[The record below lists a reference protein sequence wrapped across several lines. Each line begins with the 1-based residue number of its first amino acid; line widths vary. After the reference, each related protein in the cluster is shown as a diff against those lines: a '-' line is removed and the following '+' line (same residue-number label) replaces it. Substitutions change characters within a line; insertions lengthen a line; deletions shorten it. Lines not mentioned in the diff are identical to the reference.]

1 MRNVCYRWKADTH
14 RHRHSDMPA
23 PHDRIIAT
31 AAKGALHPIG
41 LRRRGQSRLWFGDHG
56 WWLAVVE
63 FQPSGLQKGSYL
75 NVAAH
80 WLWSRAGHIS
90 FDLGCGAEWNS
101 RVAKFEAYASDDQ
114 FQPAA
119 EQLAALAAQQVQT
132 LAHNI
137 PSVVAAADLLMRR
150 EIDLPPSSQGSWAAY
165 HAGVAAG
172 LADRPDDAEAMLRS
186 ITDDRVKDAA
196 KPLIQ
201 VLPDLG
207 CFNEVVT
214 SLVGSQ
220 RKALR
225 ISR

>member
-1 MRNVCYRWKADTH
+1 
-14 RHRHSDMPA
+14 MPA
-23 PHDRIIAT
+23 PHDRIIAS

-41 LRRRGQSRLWFGDHG
+41 LQRKGQSRLWFGDHG

-80 WLWSRAGHIS
+80 WLWSRAGQIS

-101 RVAKFEAYASDDQ
+101 RVAKFEAYVSDEQ

-119 EQLAALAAQQVQT
+119 DRLAALAAQQVQA
-132 LAHNI
+132 LARRI
-137 PSVVAAADLLMRR
+137 PSVVAAADLLIRR
-150 EIDLPPSSQGSWAAY
+150 EIDLPPPSRGSWTAY

-172 LADRPDDAEAMLRS
+172 LADRPDDAENMLRS
-186 ITDDRVKDAA
+186 ITDDRVKDVAE
-196 KPLIQ
+196 PLIQ
-201 VLPDLG
+201 VLPNAG
-207 CFNEVVT
+207 RFNAVVT
-214 SLVGSQ
+214 SLVATQ

-225 ISR
+225 LSEVDPVAF